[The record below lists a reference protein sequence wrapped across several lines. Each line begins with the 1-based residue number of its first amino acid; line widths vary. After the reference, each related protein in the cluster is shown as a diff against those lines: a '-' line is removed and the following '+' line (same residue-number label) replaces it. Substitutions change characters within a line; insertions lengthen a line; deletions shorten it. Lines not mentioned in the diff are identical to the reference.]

1 MKIKELADL
10 VGTTPRTIRHYH
22 HEGLLPNPDNP
33 GVRDHTLDHAVRLV
47 RIRHLTESGL
57 NLATIRGMMEDPDLS
72 LDAELELAEA
82 AIDAQIGELERQK
95 QRLRA
100 LMERR
105 GRADP
110 TDPLPYAEPE
120 NLAAFYEQVST
131 RLPPHARPYFDMER
145 RAVEVALRIP
155 FARRLLD
162 DWLSRV
168 TPERLDGTVEVYH
181 LFARL
186 PEMSAEEA
194 QSACAEELDRFRA
207 TFGPDWGIGV
217 SHWRNMVRPVLMAPG
232 VLTLFWGIYRHPN
245 QQYFIRAFL
254 EEVAQLMEEGVSRET
269 SGH

>member
-33 GVRDHTLDHAVRLV
+33 GVRDYTLDHAVRLV

-100 LMERR
+100 L
-105 GRADP
+105 
-110 TDPLPYAEPE
+110 
-120 NLAAFYEQVST
+120 
-131 RLPPHARPYFDMER
+131 MER